1 MYSQL
6 LGIII
11 RFLKSLTCP
20 LQGVISG
27 AIGMSLQWI
36 MKYPNAN
43 PADMKSTTL
52 LTPDVDYEFA
62 CFAKRYRQLAASMMH
77 ATCGSSRGP

>member
-1 MYSQL
+1 MQ
-6 LGIII
+6 IH
-11 RFLKSLTCP
+11 SLSGVAYLS

-36 MKYPNAN
+36 MKYPNAD

-62 CFAKRYRQLAASMMH
+62 CFAERLL
-77 ATCGSSRGP
+77 